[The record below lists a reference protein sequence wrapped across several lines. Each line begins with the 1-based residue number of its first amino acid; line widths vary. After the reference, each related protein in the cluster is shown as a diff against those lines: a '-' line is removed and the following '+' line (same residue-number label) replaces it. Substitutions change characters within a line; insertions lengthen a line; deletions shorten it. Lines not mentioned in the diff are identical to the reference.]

1 VATRAHASVRLRSPY
16 DGEIFRLALPALGA
30 LAAEPLYILVDT
42 AIVGH
47 LCRSQLAALGVAA
60 AALGGVFAIFNFLQY
75 GTTAQVARARG
86 AGRTTTADELGVQAL
101 WLSGGFGVVVAAL
114 VAALAGPLASLIG
127 AEGETRDFAVT
138 YLRIA
143 SIGLAMAFLALGG
156 SGYLRGV
163 ADLRSPLLIV
173 IWANVANVV
182 LELLFVYGFDWGIAG
197 SAWGTVVAQ
206 MGMGAA
212 FLVVIARR
220 MEPETW
226 RPVLALIR
234 RLLSLGKWI
243 FLRTASLTGSFLLA
257 SAVATRF
264 GDASIGAHQIAFQL
278 FFFLALVL
286 DSIAIAG
293 QIIIGRELGAGS
305 LDAAYAA
312 GSRMIALSTAVGAA
326 FAAALLVSAHVVPR
340 AFTGDEHVLAEAAI
354 LWPLFALT
362 QPLAGAVFALDGILI
377 GAGDGPFLAGSM
389 LLAFLCCAAVL
400 VASLVWDWGMR
411 GVWTALLVLVWV
423 RLTTMWLRFRRRR
436 WLVTGWT

>member
-1 VATRAHASVRLRSPY
+1 MRLRSDY
-16 DGEIFRLALPALGA
+16 DGDIVRLALPALGA
-30 LAAEPLYILVDT
+30 LAAEPLYVLVDT

-47 LCRSQLAALGVAA
+47 LGRSQLAALGVAA

-86 AGRTTTADELGVQAL
+86 AGATTTADELGVQAL
-101 WLSGGFGVVVAAL
+101 WLSGSCGVLVAAL
-114 VAALAGPLASLIG
+114 VAGFAGPLAELIG
-127 AEGETRDFAVT
+127 AEGQTHSYAVT

-143 SIGLAMAFLALGG
+143 SLGLAVAFLTLGG

-163 ADLRSPLLIV
+163 ADLRTPLLIV
-173 IWANVANVV
+173 IWANLANVL

-206 MGMGAA
+206 AAMGAA
-212 FLVVIARR
+212 FLLVIARR
-220 MEPETW
+220 IVPETW
-226 RPVLALIR
+226 RPVVALAR

-243 FLRTASLTGSFLLA
+243 FLRTASLAASFLLA

-293 QIIIGRELGAGS
+293 QIIIGRELGAGRIN
-305 LDAAYAA
+305 DAYAA
-312 GSRMIALSTAVGAA
+312 GSRMIALSTALGAA
-326 FAAALLVSAHVVPR
+326 FGVALLLSEHLVPR
-340 AFTGDEHVLAEAAI
+340 VFTGDPDVLAQAAI

-377 GAGDGPFLAGSM
+377 GAADGPFLAGSM
-389 LLAFLCCAAVL
+389 LLAFVCCAAL
-400 VASLVWDWGMR
+400 LLASLVWDWGMR
-411 GVWTALLVLVWV
+411 GVWAALVVLVCV
-423 RLTTMWLRFRRRR
+423 RLAMMWLRFRRRR